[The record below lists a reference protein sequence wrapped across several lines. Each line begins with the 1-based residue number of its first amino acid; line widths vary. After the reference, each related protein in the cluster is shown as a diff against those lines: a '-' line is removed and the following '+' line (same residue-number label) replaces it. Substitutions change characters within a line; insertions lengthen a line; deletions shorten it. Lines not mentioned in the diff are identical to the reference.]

1 MTGTAGPLN
10 PVYGGGPHRHVVPTC
25 ADTDSFRP
33 TARALWE
40 EHSDSSAGNNRTLSI
55 SARAALGDPLD
66 ASTPTTPGSIARRS
80 TKFINLV
87 GVTAS
92 LLTVQ
97 GVTDPDG
104 TALS

>member
-1 MTGTAGPLN
+1 M
-10 PVYGGGPHRHVVPTC
+10 GGALRLVGRQQP
-25 ADTDSFRP
+25 DTFHLRP
-33 TARALWE
+33 
-40 EHSDSSAGNNRTLSI
+40 SCF
-55 SARAALGDPLD
+55 GDPLD

-87 GVTAS
+87 GVTGS